1 MADGKPIEE
10 APQLSLES
18 TGLAGAVPLLVEA
31 HERGEHVVR
40 SSFAG
45 GDLVFLVGPEA
56 NRSLLTTQRDSFSHH
71 AGWGIVFGDPP
82 NLVTLEGAE
91 HAEQRKAAWPAF
103 TAKRMDDYLSVIDE
117 AIRERIDPWIDLP
130 EVDVYEETR
139 DLTFDLAARAF
150 LGVHPGEELA
160 AIREQYLV
168 DLGRQR
174 PGARRA
180 GEMLLLSKIHER
192 RERPFDDALGLLTRH
207 VRPDGSRLTDPELVA
222 HARFLLQAGYETSAS
237 LGAWA
242 LYLLTVHPDY
252 EQRVSREVERHP
264 LDSPPTYAQIRE
276 LEEIDRLLLETER
289 LYPPVPYGPRGV
301 AHEVEID
308 GYVLK
313 PGPMV
318 MYAIAS
324 AHLLPSLWQDP
335 TRFDPDRFAAP
346 REEHKQDPY
355 ALVGFGG
362 GPRRCIGMTFARAE
376 LLLLVARV
384 LATYRMEA
392 VPDHQVVQSYG
403 ITARPLGGM
412 RLRALPR
419 FAVG

>member
-1 MADGKPIEE
+1 MSEPKPIDE
-10 APQLSLES
+10 APELSIES
-18 TGLAGAVPLLVEA
+18 IGLAGAIPALVEGY
-31 HERGEHVVR
+31 ERGEHVVR

-45 GDLVFLVGPEA
+45 GDIVFLVGPEA
-56 NRSLLTTQRDSFSHH
+56 NKSVLTTERESFSNH
-71 AGWGIVFGDPP
+71 AGWSMVFGDPP
-82 NLVTLEGAE
+82 NLVTLEGAD
-91 HAEQRKAAWPAF
+91 HADQRKALSPAF
-103 TAKRMDDYLSVIDE
+103 TTKRMDVYLPLVDE
-117 AIRERIDPWIDLP
+117 AIQERIEAWADLE

-139 DLTFDLAARAF
+139 ELTFDLAARAF
-150 LGVHPGEELA
+150 LGVRQGHELA
-160 AIREQYLV
+160 VIREQYLV

-180 GEMLLLSKIHER
+180 GEALLLGKIEER
-192 RERPFDDALGLLTRH
+192 RQHPFDDALGLLTQH
-207 VRPDGSRLTDPELVA
+207 VRPDGSRLSDPELVA

-242 LYLLTVHPDY
+242 LYLLTVHRDY
-252 EQRVSREVERHP
+252 ERRVSEEVRQHP
-264 LDSPPTYAQIRE
+264 LPSPPTYPQIRE

-301 AHEVEID
+301 AEDVEVE

-324 AHLLPSLWQDP
+324 AHLLPSVWQDP
-335 TRFDPDRFAAP
+335 ERFDPDRFAPP

-355 ALVGFGG
+355 AMVGFGG

-376 LLLLVARV
+376 LILLVARV
-384 LATYRMEA
+384 LAKYRLEA
-392 VPDHQVVQSYG
+392 IPDHHVVQSYG
-403 ITARPLGGM
+403 ITSRPLGGM

-419 FAVG
+419 IAVG